1 MNERLLIFSKEL
13 LKFRENDFSIG
24 LSLIFEKIITMKKN
38 QIVILLIA
46 SLALVTSCTVVRPT
60 QVGVKSTFGKIK
72 GKIRQPGAVLY
83 NPFVS
88 RIIKVNVRTMNLP
101 IKENL
106 PSKEGLTIL
115 SESSILYH
123 IRSEDVP
130 KIIQETGLNY
140 EENLILPV
148 FRSAASDVCSRYY
161 AKDMHSAKRNE
172 IEKEIQKRLAE
183 VCEEKGFVIEAVL
196 LKSISLPAGLTKS
209 IETKLEAEQEALRME
224 FVLDRQKKEVE
235 RQIIEA
241 EGAKKTNVIQAE
253 AKAQTMRIES
263 EGRAQSIEIEAKANK
278 AANELL
284 NNSITPNLLKLK
296 QIEAFVKLS
305 TSSNT
310 KTIVTD
316 GKGSLLNVI
325 DDK

>member
-1 MNERLLIFSKEL
+1 MLNFTEIK
-13 LKFRENDFSIG
+13 FSIG

-123 IRSEDVP
+123 VRSEDVP

-224 FVLDRQKKEVE
+224 FVLDKQKKEVE

-241 EGAKKTNVIQAE
+241 EGTKKTNVIHAE
-253 AKAQTMRIES
+253 ARAQMMKIEA
-263 EGRAQSIEIEAKANK
+263 EGRAQNIEIEAKANTL
-278 AANELL
+278 ANDLL

-305 TSSNT
+305 TSNNT

>member
-1 MNERLLIFSKEL
+1 
-13 LKFRENDFSIG
+13 
-24 LSLIFEKIITMKKN
+24 MKKF
-38 QIVILLIA
+38 QFAVFA
-46 SLALVTSCTVVRPT
+46 FFSLALLYSCTVVRPS

-88 RIIKVNVRTMNLP
+88 RIIKVNVRTMNLS

-123 IRSEDVP
+123 IKSDDVP

-183 VCEEKGFVIEAVL
+183 VCEEKGFIIEAVL

-253 AKAQTMRIES
+253 AKAQTMKIEA

-278 AANELL
+278 TANELL

-296 QIEAFVKLS
+296 QIEAFIKLS
-305 TSSNT
+305 TSNNT

-316 GKGSLLNVI
+316 GKGSLLNVL

>member
-263 EGRAQSIEIEAKANK
+263 EGRAHSIEIEAKANK

-305 TSSNT
+305 TSNNT

>member
-1 MNERLLIFSKEL
+1 MFWVFH
-13 LKFRENDFSIG
+13 LK
-24 LSLIFEKIITMKKN
+24 KQTMKF
-38 QIVILLIA
+38 IYLT
-46 SLALVTSCTVVRPT
+46 LALILTSCSI
-60 QVGVKSTFGKIK
+60 VKPSQIGIKTTLGKIN
-72 GKIRQPGAVLY
+72 GKIRQPGPVFY
-83 NPFVS
+83 NPFVTKVV
-88 RIIKVNVRTMNLP
+88 KVNVRTMNLS

-123 IRSEDVP
+123 IKANDVP

-172 IEKEIQKRLAE
+172 IEKEIEKRLAE
-183 VCEEKGFVIEAVL
+183 VCEEKGFIIEAVL

-241 EGAKKTNVIQAE
+241 EGAKKTNVIQAQ
-253 AKAQTMRIES
+253 AKAETMQIEA
-263 EGRAQSIEIEAKANK
+263 EGRAKSIEIEAKANK
-278 AANELL
+278 SANELL
-284 NNSITPNLLKLK
+284 NASLTPNIIKLN
-296 QIEAFVKLS
+296 QIEAFMKLS
-305 TSSNT
+305 TSPNA
-310 KTIVTD
+310 KTIITD
-316 GKGSLLNVI
+316 GSGNVLNML
-325 DDK
+325 DGK

>member
-1 MNERLLIFSKEL
+1 M
-13 LKFRENDFSIG
+13 KFIYLCIG
-24 LSLIFEKIITMKKN
+24 LSLVSCS
-38 QIVILLIA
+38 IVKP
-46 SLALVTSCTVVRPT
+46 S
-60 QVGVKSTFGKIK
+60 QVGIKTTLGKIN
-72 GKIRQPGAVLY
+72 GKIRMPGPVVY
-83 NPFVS
+83 NPFVTKV
-88 RIIKVNVRTMNLP
+88 IKLNVRTMNLS

-123 IRSEDVP
+123 IKADFAP
-130 KIIQETGLNY
+130 KIIQETGLNF

-172 IEKEIQKRLAE
+172 IEKEIQKRLSE

-196 LKSISLPAGLTKS
+196 LKSITLPAGLTKS

-253 AKAQTMRIES
+253 ARAETMRIEA
-263 EGRAQSIEIEAKANK
+263 EGRAKSIEIEAKANK
-278 AANELL
+278 AANDMLT
-284 NNSITPNLLKLK
+284 NSLTPNVLKMK
-296 QIEAFVKLS
+296 QIEAFMKLS
-305 TSSNT
+305 TSPNT
-310 KTIVTD
+310 KTIFTD
-316 GKGSLLNVI
+316 GKGGIMNMI
-325 DDK
+325 DEK

>member
-1 MNERLLIFSKEL
+1 
-13 LKFRENDFSIG
+13 
-24 LSLIFEKIITMKKN
+24 MKKN

-123 IRSEDVP
+123 VRSEDVP

-196 LKSISLPAGLTKS
+196 LKSISLPSGLTKS

-224 FVLDRQKKEVE
+224 FVLDKQKKEVE

-241 EGAKKTNVIQAE
+241 EGTKKTNVIQAE
-253 AKAQTMRIES
+253 ARAQMMKIEA
-263 EGRAQSIEIEAKANK
+263 EGRAQNIEIEARANTL
-278 AANELL
+278 ANDLL

-305 TSSNT
+305 TSNNT

>member
-1 MNERLLIFSKEL
+1 MLNFTEIK
-13 LKFRENDFSIG
+13 FSIG

-123 IRSEDVP
+123 VRSEDVP

-196 LKSISLPAGLTKS
+196 LKSISLPSGLTKS

-224 FVLDRQKKEVE
+224 FVLDKQKKEVE

-241 EGAKKTNVIQAE
+241 EGTKKTNVIQAE
-253 AKAQTMRIES
+253 ARAQMMKIEA
-263 EGRAQSIEIEAKANK
+263 EGRAQNIEIEAKANTL
-278 AANELL
+278 ANDLL

-305 TSSNT
+305 TSNNT

>member
-1 MNERLLIFSKEL
+1 
-13 LKFRENDFSIG
+13 
-24 LSLIFEKIITMKKN
+24 MKKN

-123 IRSEDVP
+123 VRSEDVP

-224 FVLDRQKKEVE
+224 FVLDKQKKEVE

-241 EGAKKTNVIQAE
+241 EGTKKTNVIHAE
-253 AKAQTMRIES
+253 ARAQMMKIEA
-263 EGRAQSIEIEAKANK
+263 EGRAQNIEIEAKANTL
-278 AANELL
+278 ANDLL

-305 TSSNT
+305 TSNNT

>member
-1 MNERLLIFSKEL
+1 MKILAIFTSLLLVSC
-13 LKFRENDFSIG
+13 SIVKP
-24 LSLIFEKIITMKKN
+24 S
-38 QIVILLIA
+38 QI
-46 SLALVTSCTVVRPT
+46 
-60 QVGVKSTFGKIK
+60 GVKSTLGKIN
-72 GKIRQPGAVLY
+72 GKIRQPGPVFY
-83 NPFVS
+83 NPFVT
-88 RIIKVNVRTMNLP
+88 RVLKVNVRTMNLS

-123 IRSEDVP
+123 IKSEDVP

-148 FRSAASDVCSRYY
+148 FRSAASDVCSRYF

-172 IEKEIQKRLAE
+172 IENEIEKRLAE
-183 VCEEKGFVIEAVL
+183 VCEQKGFVIEAVL
-196 LKSISLPAGLTKS
+196 LKSITLPAGLTKS

-253 AKAQTMRIES
+253 AKAETMRIES
-263 EGRAQSIEIEAKANK
+263 EGRAKSIEIEAKANK
-278 AANELL
+278 AANDML
-284 NNSITPNLLKLK
+284 NSSLTVNVLKLK
-296 QIEAFVKLS
+296 QIDAFVKLS
-305 TSSNT
+305 TSPNT
-310 KTIVTD
+310 KTVVTD
-316 GKGSLLNVI
+316 GKGSVMNLI

>member
-123 IRSEDVP
+123 IKSEDVP

-196 LKSISLPAGLTKS
+196 LKSISLPSGLTKS

-305 TSSNT
+305 TSNNT

>member
-1 MNERLLIFSKEL
+1 
-13 LKFRENDFSIG
+13 
-24 LSLIFEKIITMKKN
+24 MKKN
-38 QIVILLIA
+38 QFVLFALLLLAVA
-46 SLALVTSCTVVRPT
+46 SSCTVVRPS
-60 QVGVKSTFGKIK
+60 QVGVKSTLGKIK
-72 GKIRQPGAVLY
+72 GKIRQPGPVGF

-88 RIIKVNVRTMNLP
+88 KIIKVNVRTMNLS

-123 IRSEDVP
+123 IKADDVP

-209 IETKLEAEQEALRME
+209 IETKLESEQEALRME

-253 AKAQTMRIES
+253 ARAQMMKIEA
-263 EGRAQSIEIEAKANK
+263 EGRAQNIEIEAKANK
-278 AANELL
+278 LANDLL

-296 QIEAFVKLS
+296 QIEAFIKLS
-305 TSSNT
+305 TSNNT

-316 GKGSLLNVI
+316 GKGSLLNVL